1 MDSIT
6 PLALGQV
13 VPDFSL
19 SDLDGVQY
27 TLNQFHGRLR
37 VVYFWSAECPWVER
51 CDTQMAAMQKTWGE
65 AVVFLPVASNAQET
79 EAEQRQAAIER
90 GLTLVL
96 RDPDQIAARLFAAQT
111 TPQCFLVDAEGVL
124 RYRGALDDVTYRK
137 KNAEHFYLSEA
148 IRAVLAGEKPEK
160 EETPAYGC
168 AIVSL

>member
-1 MDSIT
+1 M
-6 PLALGQV
+6 
-13 VPDFSL
+13 
-19 SDLDGVQY
+19 
-27 TLNQFHGRLR
+27 
-37 VVYFWSAECPWVER
+37 
-51 CDTQMAAMQKTWGE
+51 
-65 AVVFLPVASNAQET
+65 PVASNAQET

-137 KNAEHFYLSEA
+137 KNAENFYLAEA